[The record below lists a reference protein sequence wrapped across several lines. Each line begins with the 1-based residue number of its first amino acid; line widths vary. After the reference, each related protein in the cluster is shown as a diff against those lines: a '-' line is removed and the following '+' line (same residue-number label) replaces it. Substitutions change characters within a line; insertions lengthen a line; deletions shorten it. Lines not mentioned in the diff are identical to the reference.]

1 MKKSFLVAAVLLA
14 SVALLTVGCT
24 TTDLTTNKT
33 GWSDYAEIAVKDFEP
48 VGVVRVTSKEVFKVE
63 PFGFKKSSTGSKV
76 TYDMLIAEA
85 VKLGAHDIINV
96 RIDVINRSS
105 SSPFDRITGSTKEIE
120 YIGTALAIK
129 YKNPPE
135 QAGRYNGARKG
146 DSEMLRSSDGVTGA
160 ASAASAAIMSLFGGK
175 R

>member
-1 MKKSFLVAAVLLA
+1 MKKTFLVAAVLLA
-14 SVALLTVGCT
+14 SIALLTVGCT

-33 GWSDYAEIAVKDFEP
+33 GWSDYAEIAVKDFDP
-48 VGVVRVTSKEVFKVE
+48 VGVVRVTSKEVFRVE

-85 VKLGAHDIINV
+85 VKLDAHDIINV
-96 RIDVINRSS
+96 RIDVANKSS
-105 SSPFDRITGSTKEIE
+105 SSPFDFFTGSTKEIE

-160 ASAASAAIMSLFGGK
+160 AIMSLFGGK
-175 R
+175 K

>member
-1 MKKSFLVAAVLLA
+1 MKKTFLVAAVLLA
-14 SVALLTVGCT
+14 SIALLTVGCT

-33 GWSDYAEIAVKDFEP
+33 GWSDYAEIAVKDFDP
-48 VGVVRVTSKEVFKVE
+48 VGVVRVTSKEVFRVE

-76 TYDMLIAEA
+76 TYDMLIAQA

-96 RIDVINRSS
+96 RIDVANKSS
-105 SSPFDRITGSTKEIE
+105 SGPFDYFKGTKKEIE

-135 QAGRYNGARKG
+135 QAGRHFGARLG
-146 DSEMLRSSDGVTGA
+146 DSEILRSVDVSST
-160 ASAASAAIMSLFGGK
+160 IQSLFGGK
-175 R
+175 K

>member
-1 MKKSFLVAAVLLA
+1 MKKSFFAAAVLLA
-14 SVALLTVGCT
+14 SMALLTVGCS

-48 VGVVRVTSKEVFKVE
+48 VGVVRVTSKEVFKVG
-63 PFGFKKSSTGSKV
+63 PFALKRSSIGSKV

-96 RIDVINRSS
+96 RIDVVKKSS
-105 SSPFDRITGSTKEIE
+105 SSPFDFITGTTREVE

-135 QAGRYNGARKG
+135 QAGRHSGARLG
-146 DSEMLRSSDGVTGA
+146 DSEMLRSNESV
-160 ASAASAAIMSLFGGK
+160 IKSLFGN
-175 R
+175 

>member
-1 MKKSFLVAAVLLA
+1 MKKTFLVAAVLLA
-14 SVALLTVGCT
+14 SIALLTVGCT

-48 VGVVRVTSKEVFKVE
+48 VGVVRVTSKEVFE
-63 PFGFKKSSTGSKV
+63 TGPFGFKKSSTGSKV

-96 RIDVINRSS
+96 RIDVANKSS
-105 SSPFDRITGSTKEIE
+105 SGPFDYFKGTKKEIE

-129 YKNPPE
+129 
-135 QAGRYNGARKG
+135 
-146 DSEMLRSSDGVTGA
+146 
-160 ASAASAAIMSLFGGK
+160 
-175 R
+175 

>member
-14 SVALLTVGCT
+14 SVALLSVGCT

-63 PFGFKKSSTGSKV
+63 PFGFKESRTGSKV

-105 SSPFDRITGSTKEIE
+105 SSPFDTITGSTKEIE

-135 QAGRYNGARKG
+135 QAGRHHGAKLG
-146 DSEMLRSSDGVTGA
+146 DSEMLRSADA
-160 ASAASAAIMSLFGGK
+160 ASAIKSLFGGK

>member
-1 MKKSFLVAAVLLA
+1 MKKSFFAAAVLLA
-14 SVALLTVGCT
+14 SMALLTVGCS

-48 VGVVRVTSKEVFKVE
+48 VGVVRVTSKEVFKIG
-63 PFGFKKSSTGSKV
+63 PFALKRSSIGSKV

-96 RIDVINRSS
+96 RIDVVKKSS
-105 SSPFDRITGSTKEIE
+105 SSPFDFITGTTREVE

-135 QAGRYNGARKG
+135 QAGRHFGARLG
-146 DSEMLRSSDGVTGA
+146 DSEMLRSNE
-160 ASAASAAIMSLFGGK
+160 SAIKSLFGN
-175 R
+175 

>member
-1 MKKSFLVAAVLLA
+1 MKKTFLVAAVLLA
-14 SVALLTVGCT
+14 SIALLTVGCT

-33 GWSDYAEIAVKDFEP
+33 GWSDYAEIAVKDFDP
-48 VGVVRVTSKEVFKVE
+48 VGVVRVTSKEVFRVE
-63 PFGFKKSSTGSKV
+63 PFGLKKSSTGSKV

-85 VKLGAHDIINV
+85 VKLDAHDIINV
-96 RIDVINRSS
+96 RIDVANKSS
-105 SSPFDRITGSTKEIE
+105 SSPFDFFTGSTKEIE

-160 ASAASAAIMSLFGGK
+160 AGAAIMSLFGGK
-175 R
+175 K

>member
-1 MKKSFLVAAVLLA
+1 MKKTFLVAAVLLA
-14 SVALLTVGCT
+14 SIALLTVGCT

-33 GWSDYAEIAVKDFEP
+33 GWSDYAEIAVKDFDP
-48 VGVVRVTSKEVFKVE
+48 VGVVRVTSKEVFDTRHV
-63 PFGFKKSSTGSKV
+63 GIKKTSTGSKV

-96 RIDVINRSS
+96 RIDVANKSS
-105 SSPFDRITGSTKEIE
+105 SGPFDYFKGTKKEIE

-135 QAGRYNGARKG
+135 QAGRHFGARLG
-146 DSEMLRSSDGVTGA
+146 DSEILRSADVS
-160 ASAASAAIMSLFGGK
+160 SAIKSLFGGK
-175 R
+175 K